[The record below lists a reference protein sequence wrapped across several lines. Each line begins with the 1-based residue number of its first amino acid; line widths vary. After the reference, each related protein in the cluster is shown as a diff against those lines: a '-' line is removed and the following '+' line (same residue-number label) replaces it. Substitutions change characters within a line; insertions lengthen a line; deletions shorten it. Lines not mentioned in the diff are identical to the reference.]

1 MKLSWFQ
8 EFMNT
13 FDEWHCFCVGYC
25 EVISIHATTKRS
37 KAINNI
43 LLHDYW
49 YYLFGRALGIISWIG
64 IILGCIKIIGG

>member
-13 FDEWHCFCVGYC
+13 FDEWHCFVIGYC
-25 EVISIHATTKRS
+25 EVISIHAITKRS
-37 KAINNI
+37 EDINNI

-49 YYLFGRALGIISWIG
+49 YYLFGRALGVISWIG
-64 IILGCIKIIGG
+64 IVLGCIRIIGG